1 MKADFFIDK
10 DKVRQAFSLSSTHY
24 DELAL
29 LQKKVGQ
36 DLLNKF
42 AIEST
47 NNILDVGCGTG
58 FLTYDLL
65 EKKVGQQLIALDLAS
80 SMLQMSK
87 NKLKRFSSVQYICA
101 DAEQLPLLKNSI
113 DTLVS
118 NLALQWCQNLSQV
131 FNGFNDVLKKGGQV
145 YFSTFGSATLQELK
159 YSWKIVDDYS
169 HVNEFY
175 TTDQLYIFLQQS
187 GFKEIYIDTK
197 MYYSNYR
204 TVIDLMRELKGIGAH
219 NVLSGRNRKLTSKG
233 QMQKMINAYEKF
245 RTNGMIPATY
255 EIIFVSATK

>member
-1 MKADFFIDK
+1 MKSDCSIDK
-10 DKVRQAFSLSSTHY
+10 YKVRQAFSLASSSY
-24 DELAL
+24 DEMAH
-29 LQKKVGQ
+29 LQKKVGL

-42 AIEST
+42 AIEKTT
-47 NNILDVGCGTG
+47 NIVDIGCGTG

-65 EKKVGQQLIALDLAS
+65 EKGMAQQVIAIDLAF
-80 SMLQMSK
+80 SMLQMSR
-87 NKLKRFSSVQYICA
+87 NKLERFSSVQYICA
-101 DAEQLPLLKNSI
+101 DAEQLPILKNSI

-131 FNGFNDVLKKGGQV
+131 FNGFNEVLKKGGQV
-145 YFSTFGSATLQELK
+145 YFSTFGPATLQELK
-159 YSWKIVDDYS
+159 YSWQIVDDYS

-175 TTDQLYIFLQQS
+175 TTDQLYSFLQQS

-197 MYYSNYR
+197 TYHSNYR

-219 NVLSGRNRKLTSKG
+219 NVLSGRNRRLTSKG
-233 QMQKMINAYEKF
+233 QMQKMIDAYEKF

-255 EIIFVSATK
+255 EIIFVSAKK